1 MKVLIACE
9 ESQTECMAFRK
20 LGHEAYS
27 CDIQDCSGGHPE
39 WHIKADVLPLLNG
52 NVCFVTCDGKLH
64 FIFGEWDLII
74 AHPPCTY
81 LTVTGN
87 RWFNEERYGE
97 RAKARKIER
106 EIAAEFFMHF
116 VHANCFR
123 IAVEN
128 PIGYMSTYYRKPD
141 QISQPY
147 WFGDPERKSTCFWLK
162 NLPPPCAYKYGRT
175 CHYPVQKR
183 KRQRQSVAH
192 GNDEAPSYR
201 KSKSQIKGVCWHG
214 RSNGS
219 AMGLFGKRG
228 VMLGNPI
235 ENPTEQITGYACEI
249 ALAVREVMEK
259 FDLPLQEAIEIV
271 RIGAYNIR
279 TEVFKHTPENI
290 PPYLEVSI
298 LNE

>member
-52 NVCFVTCDGKLH
+52 NVCFTTCDGKLH

-97 RAKARKIER
+97 RAKARKVER

-116 VHANCFR
+116 VHANCSR

-162 NLPPPCAYKYGRT
+162 NLPPLVPTNMVEPVIIQYKNGKGSDSPWHMATMKLPPAERAKARSKAFAGMAEAMALQWGSLET
-175 CHYPVQKR
+175 E
-183 KRQRQSVAH
+183 
-192 GNDEAPSYR
+192 GDLNDR
-201 KSKSQIKGVCWHG
+201 
-214 RSNGS
+214 
-219 AMGLFGKRG
+219 
-228 VMLGNPI
+228 
-235 ENPTEQITGYACEI
+235 
-249 ALAVREVMEK
+249 
-259 FDLPLQEAIEIV
+259 
-271 RIGAYNIR
+271 
-279 TEVFKHTPENI
+279 
-290 PPYLEVSI
+290 
-298 LNE
+298 